1 MSVVSANKFYKVAIV
16 VVVIVL
22 FALLVSIFLQNT
34 DSLAT
39 ANVGKLEVETTDVDT
54 VETISDTAVIPS
66 DINLSSS
73 SDINSEFDQLVI
85 ELVAELHEEFGDQ
98 IKSIALQVSLIELLN
113 DLIVTYPERGKA
125 LFERIIRTAFPE
137 LADNILKA
145 VATMGL
151 YDMWLLD
158 IMPELNKMGLIEQE
172 SILWSKRYELFSNE
186 AAEIWTEQWTPE
198 QEREAS
204 VQKTLSLLDTA
215 YDTPLNERLY
225 LLQSS
230 FEESYGN
237 TIEGYVFD
245 AKSVMSQAF
254 LHFDSVQQDLSAMPQ
269 EERQTKIA
277 GIRRELG
284 FPEDRIAILS
294 ERDLKRELDWKN
306 GYAYME
312 KKAQAEQSFA
322 GEALEAELDGLRE
335 RYFSYRAATIKKEEG
350 REFFRYARPRVYG
363 QN

>member
-1 MSVVSANKFYKVAIV
+1 MSVVSANKSFKVTIA
-16 VVVIVL
+16 
-22 FALLVSIFLQNT
+22 VSIIFLLALSTLILVQNT

-39 ANVGKLEVETTDVDT
+39 KDMAKLEVETIDIEAA
-54 VETISDTAVIPS
+54 ETLTIAPS
-66 DINLSSS
+66 IHRNANSSGS
-73 SDINSEFDQLVI
+73 SDIQNKLNQLVI
-85 ELVAELHEEFGDQ
+85 EFVAELRAEFGEQ